1 MDRRTIAIVCFVLA
15 TFGFF
20 LGWQSHIII
29 MQDSAALEITAETEE
44 NVASSKTTL
53 DFTPL
58 LLVWD
63 VLQEHYIDAKTLD
76 VQTLIYGAARG
87 FVEAVNDPYTVFMTP
102 AESAEFQNDLNGDLE
117 GIGVEVTIANQ
128 TLVVVNVLKNSPA
141 EEEGLKSGDIL
152 YAIDDKL
159 TGDMTFYEALKS
171 IKGKP
176 GTEVKVTVIRE
187 NEPEPLN
194 FVITRERIM
203 VPSVDWNMKENGIA
217 YISVNQFSDNTLSQF
232 YDAVSGAIL
241 QDPQGVII
249 DLRSNGGG
257 YLDIAVGMLSEFIED
272 KQNAVTIERSDPLK
286 NENVYVSGTA
296 RMPDLPIVVLINGD
310 SASASEIFAGA
321 IQDYKRGFL
330 IGEQSYGKGSVQ
342 EIQSLE
348 DGSSLRLTVARW
360 LTPNGRSINHVGLTP
375 DLTVELTDEDR
386 TAEKDPQLEAAI
398 TYLTDLMGNT
408 QSAQE

>member
-1 MDRRTIAIVCFVLA
+1 MDRRTIFIVCFALA
-15 TFGFF
+15 TFSFF

-29 MQDSAALEITAETEE
+29 VQDSTKQEIAADTNESTA
-44 NVASSKTTL
+44 SKTTL

-76 VQTLIYGAARG
+76 AQTLIYGAARG
-87 FVEAVNDPYTVFMTP
+87 FVEAINDPYTVFMTP
-102 AESAEFQNDLNGDLE
+102 SESAEFQNDLNGDLE

-141 EEEGLKSGDIL
+141 EKEGLKSGDIL

-159 TGDMTFYEALKS
+159 TGDMTFYEAIKS

-194 FVITRERIM
+194 FVITRERIT
-203 VPSVDWNMKENGIA
+203 VPSVDWKMEENSIA

-232 YDAVSGAIL
+232 YDAISGVIL
-241 QDPQGVII
+241 QDPKAVII

-272 KQNAVTIERSDPLK
+272 KQNAVTIERSDPLN
-286 NENVYVSGTA
+286 NENVYLSGTA
-296 RMPDLPIVVLINGD
+296 RIPDLPMVVLINSD

-342 EIQSLE
+342 EVQALE

-360 LTPNGRSINHVGLTP
+360 LTPNGRSINNVGLTP
-375 DLTVELTDEDR
+375 DLVVELTDEDR
-386 TAEKDPQLEAAI
+386 TAKKDPQLDAAM
-398 TYLTDLMGNT
+398 TYLTELVENSQNT
-408 QSAQE
+408 QE